1 MLVLENVSF
10 QYSKN
15 TTVLNDINFTLQK
28 GEHLCIMGESGGGK
42 STLLKSIYGL
52 LDVNEGNIS
61 WDNETV
67 LGPKDQLVPGFSK
80 FKYVAQDLNL
90 MPYTSV
96 SENIKK
102 HLSRFFPKESEE
114 RTQELLE
121 VIEMQ
126 EFANTKVKNL
136 SGGQKQRVTIAKALA
151 KEPEL
156 LLLDEPFSQIDN
168 FRKNTLRRRLFSY
181 LKSKNIAC
189 IVATHDKEDAL
200 SFADYLLILKNNK
213 IEVYNSPQEI
223 YKNPK
228 SKYVASLFDEVNEL
242 GVKGATHY
250 FYPHQL
256 EIINDNNSSKDFLL
270 EGEVVNSYFKGNSWL
285 IEINCKNK
293 NYFVLHEQ
301 SLSVKT
307 IVKIRLSQT
316 NK

>member
-15 TTVLNDINFTLQK
+15 STVLNDINITLQK

-52 LDVNEGNIS
+52 LDINEGNIS
-61 WDNETV
+61 WDNEKV

-189 IVATHDKEDAL
+189 IVATHDNEDAL
-200 SFADYLLILKNNK
+200 SFADYLLILRNNK
-213 IEVYNSPQEI
+213 IEAYNSPQEI

-228 SKYVASLFDEVNEL
+228 SKYVASLFDEVNEIDIND
-242 GVKGATHY
+242 ATHY

-256 EIINDNNSSKDFLL
+256 EINFDRDSSINLNL

-285 IEINCKNK
+285 IEINCKNRK
-293 NYFVLHEQ
+293 YFV
-301 SLSVKT
+301 SYRNSKPKKT
-307 IVKIRLSQT
+307 RVYLNIKKSP
-316 NK
+316 

>member
-10 QYSKN
+10 QYTKN
-15 TTVLNDINFTLQK
+15 NTVLNNINFTLQK

-52 LDVNEGNIS
+52 LDVTEGNIS
-61 WDNETV
+61 WENERV

-189 IVATHDKEDAL
+189 IVATHDNEDAL
-200 SFADYLLILKNNK
+200 SFADYLLILRNNK
-213 IEVYNSPQEI
+213 IVAYNSPQEI
-223 YKNPK
+223 YNNPQ
-228 SKYVASLFDEVNEL
+228 SKYVASLFDEVNEIDIN
-242 GVKGATHY
+242 GITQY
-250 FYPHQL
+250 FYPHLL
-256 EIINDNNSSKDFLL
+256 EINFDKDSLKDLNL
-270 EGEVVNSYFKGNSWL
+270 EGEVANSYFKGNNWL
-285 IEINCKNK
+285 IEIDCKNRK
-293 NYFVLHEQ
+293 YFVANKHKIED
-301 SLSVKT
+301 KT
-307 IVKIRLSQT
+307 TVFVGIKKSP
-316 NK
+316 